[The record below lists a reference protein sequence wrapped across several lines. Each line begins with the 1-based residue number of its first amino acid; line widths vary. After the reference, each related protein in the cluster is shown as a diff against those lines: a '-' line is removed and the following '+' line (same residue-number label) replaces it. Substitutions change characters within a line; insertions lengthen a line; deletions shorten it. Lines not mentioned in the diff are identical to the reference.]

1 VEKIEMAELEKK
13 VESRAQVLLD
23 KAAVKIPAEMAM
35 TGGIEE
41 AMMRGREET
50 EKISSTPSTDEEIDW
65 ENVWASLDKPTIPTI
80 SKEKQSGMVTVRRSE
95 RNKHDMG
102 KIQDKAE
109 ALKKKKND
117 TAGNTSS
124 STILNSVE
132 PSFLAKLA
140 LASNIKL
147 GDDPGKINAS
157 ISTIQAKELAKV
169 ALMKTKK
176 RLEDKVQVEKSDLEG
191 GPVADALINA
201 ELQADPEKG
210 SKHRPPKKPP
220 KKRGRPA
227 VRDREGVA
235 AECSHN

>member
-1 VEKIEMAELEKK
+1 MAELEKK
-13 VESRAQVLLD
+13 VESRALMLLD
-23 KAAVKIPAEMAM
+23 KAAVKIPVEAAM
-35 TGGIEE
+35 TRGIEE
-41 AMMRGREET
+41 AMMGGREEA

-80 SKEKQSGMVTVRRSE
+80 PKEKQSGMVTVRRSE
-95 RNKHDMG
+95 RNKHDTG

-124 STILNSVE
+124 SSILNSVD
-132 PSFLAKLA
+132 PTFLAKLA
-140 LASNIKL
+140 LSSNIKL

-169 ALMKTKK
+169 ALMATKK
-176 RLEDKVQVEKSDLEG
+176 RLEEKAQAEQSDLEG
-191 GPVADALINA
+191 EPVAGALTNA

-220 KKRGRPA
+220 KKRGRSKA
-227 VRDREGVA
+227 RDGVA
-235 AECSHN
+235 AECSRN